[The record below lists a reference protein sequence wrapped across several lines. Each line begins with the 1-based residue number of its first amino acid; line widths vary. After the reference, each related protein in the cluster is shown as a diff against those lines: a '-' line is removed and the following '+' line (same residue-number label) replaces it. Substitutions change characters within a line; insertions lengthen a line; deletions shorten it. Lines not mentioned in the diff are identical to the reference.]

1 MKPAQVAI
9 RAATPEDVP
18 SIAAI
23 YGHAVLNTVATLDTE
38 EPTTA
43 SMSEWLS
50 HHDAAHPVI
59 VASVNGETLGWG
71 SLSAWS
77 PKGGYRTTAEA
88 SVYVAPAHHGSGIG
102 TRLLQDLIARARSLG
117 VHVIVARISTENRI
131 SLQLVS
137 QCGFTPVGTMRESGF
152 KFDRYVDVEVL
163 QLVLT
168 DGRI

>member
-1 MKPAQVAI
+1 
-9 RAATPEDVP
+9 
-18 SIAAI
+18 
-23 YGHAVLNTVATLDTE
+23 
-38 EPTTA
+38 
-43 SMSEWLS
+43 MSEWLS

-77 PKGGYRTTAEA
+77 PKGGYRTTVEA

-131 SLQLVS
+131 SLQLVAH
-137 QCGFTPVGTMRESGF
+137 CGFTPVGTMRESGF

-163 QLVLT
+163 QLTL
-168 DGRI
+168 DDSCI